1 MRRSG
6 VRIPLA
12 PPQADI
18 RSGCRFFVC
27 LGVVAVVRCAAGVPG
42 AACALLGRAAQCA
55 HGRRP
60 AREPSAQRASLGASS
75 RSPAWP
81 CRHPRAPRP
90 GPAAHGHHS
99 LTPPPPTGTAVGP
112 CHRPPV
118 PRPGPAAA
126 HEHRSLALRS
136 LRRPPHWR
144 HLACWCVADRA
155 PSPPTG
161 AAAWTRRRPS
171 TRGQGFRLDCN
182 SCFQRGTCEPCV

>member
-18 RSGCRFFVC
+18 RSGCRFFCMPGRCCGACCCVALAPLVFRAPRVLC
-27 LGVVAVVRCAAGVPG
+27 WAGLLGVPVGGGPPASRP
-42 AACALLGRAAQCA
+42 
-55 HGRRP
+55 RRELRS
-60 AREPSAQRASLGASS
+60 ARRLEA
-75 RSPAWP
+75 
-81 CRHPRAPRP
+81 RP
-90 GPAAHGHHS
+90 GPAASHGHRS
-99 LTPPPPTGTAVGP
+99 LALHTGGIWRADGVRT
-112 CHRPPV
+112 
-118 PRPGPAAA
+118 RPGPAAA